1 MTKIYDV
8 DQSTRS
14 SHSNAY
20 FYGFG
25 KNKRIVL
32 FDTLVKHNT
41 TDEIVAIIGHELG
54 HWYYSH
60 NLKNIIITFVS
71 FTLVNCILKTN
82 LFFVFFLFSF
92 VIKREDIFISFG
104 FS

>member
-1 MTKIYDV
+1 LKKIFVV

-25 KNKRIVL
+25 NNKRIVI
-32 FDTLVKHNT
+32 FDTLMKHNT
-41 TDEIVAIIGHELG
+41 NDEIVAIIGHELG

-60 NLKNIIITFVS
+60 NLKNI
-71 FTLVNCILKTN
+71 
-82 LFFVFFLFSF
+82 
-92 VIKREDIFISFG
+92 FISFVRNAILNINIDKHV
-104 FS
+104 FLILLILICLEKRRLIR